1 MEVLEISNFIKI
13 KRKEKKWSQSD
24 LAEYANLAR
33 STISKIE
40 NGFSEDVGILK
51 VLEILD
57 LLGYEFTVREKGRPP
72 TLEELT
78 DGR

>member
-1 MEVLEISNFIKI
+1 MEILEISEFIKT

-40 NGFSEDVGILK
+40 NGFTEDVGMLK

-57 LLGYEFTVREKGRPP
+57 LLGYELVVRDKGRPP

-78 DGR
+78 DGK